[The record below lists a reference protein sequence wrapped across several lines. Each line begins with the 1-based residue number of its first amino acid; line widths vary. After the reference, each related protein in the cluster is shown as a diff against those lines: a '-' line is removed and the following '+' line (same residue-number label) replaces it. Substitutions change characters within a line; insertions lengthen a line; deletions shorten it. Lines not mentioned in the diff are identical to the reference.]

1 MHQQEWTSKA
11 NLEINMDLEGYNS
24 KKFSNEIETLSLRL
38 GINYIDA
45 IIHFCEENGI
55 TIDEIIHLV
64 NKPLKLKIEDNARTL
79 NFLPRIPT
87 LPI

>member
-1 MHQQEWTSKA
+1 
-11 NLEINMDLEGYNS
+11 MDLEEYNS

-45 IIHFCEENGI
+45 IIHFCELKET
-55 TIDEIIHLV
+55 TIDEVVHMV
-64 NKPLKLKIEDNARTL
+64 NKPLKLKIENNARTL
-79 NFLPRIPT
+79 NFLQRIPT